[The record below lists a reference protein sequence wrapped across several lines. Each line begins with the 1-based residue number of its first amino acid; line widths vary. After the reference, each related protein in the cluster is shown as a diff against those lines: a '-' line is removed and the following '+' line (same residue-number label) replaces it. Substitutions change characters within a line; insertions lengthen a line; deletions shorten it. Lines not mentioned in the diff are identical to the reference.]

1 MSIFFK
7 GGVPSP
13 FDRNLGIKYG
23 AKALY
28 FMLEVFEKSFIN
40 GKIEVIDDES
50 SVVIGIRK
58 KQLTTSSIK
67 SLEKETD
74 FE

>member
-1 MSIFFK
+1 
-7 GGVPSP
+7 
-13 FDRNLGIKYG
+13 
-23 AKALY
+23 
-28 FMLEVFEKSFIN
+28 MLEIFEKSFIN
-40 GKIEVIDDES
+40 GKIEVTDDES